1 MSTKLGCDDYKEEG
15 TFPAYTSGWSTKN
28 AAATFSISS
37 KVVDMHIKDYPNLV
51 SESGKSREIFLPEDT
66 NSGKR
71 GTECDK
77 INPVDESNPIIP
89 LLWA

>member
-1 MSTKLGCDDYKEEG
+1 MLTKFGWDAYKDEG

-28 AAATFSISS
+28 AAATFSMSS
-37 KVVDMHIKDYPNLV
+37 KVVEMHINDYPNFV

-66 NSGKR
+66 SSGKR
-71 GTECDK
+71 GTECVK